1 MAFSKVMIH
10 ERNKFGTD
18 RTCEPRRGASVCAG
32 VSKARRIVQEHA
44 CVAWTN
50 LDFTKSITEPQ
61 IYNHYYYNNYYYCY
75 DYLY

>member
-1 MAFSKVMIH
+1 MIH

-18 RTCEPRRGASVCAG
+18 RTCEPGRGTSGCAG

-44 CVAWTN
+44 CVAWIN
-50 LDFTKSITEPQ
+50 LDFTKSTTEPR
-61 IYNHYYYNNYYYCY
+61 IYNYYYYNNYYYCY